1 MPQISQADR
10 DGWLRNVQALHA
22 ICASAGAGG
31 VDGDG
36 AGAGEAGGGAD
47 VGAGVPP
54 LGPGVAPLGPGVAVR
69 LGGRLIPLLMEYAT
83 PQSAHL
89 APGVTLAPGDRGF
102 ANPHTPH
109 VQLPCGSGAGGG
121 AGVEAGVEVVDE
133 VGGGE
138 VGGAVCA
145 GPRTTM
151 TFGLERMKPA

>member
-1 MPQISQADR
+1 VPQISQADR
-10 DGWLRNVQALHA
+10 DGWLRNVQAVHA
-22 ICASAGAGG
+22 ICASAGAGAG
-31 VDGDG
+31 AGD
-36 AGAGEAGGGAD
+36 GAGEAGGGTDA
-47 VGAGVPP
+47 GAGVPP

-69 LGGRLIPLLMEYAT
+69 LGGRLIPLLIEYAT

-89 APGVTLAPGDRGF
+89 APGDTLAPGDRGF
-102 ANPHTPH
+102 AKPHTPH

-121 AGVEAGVEVVDE
+121 AGGGAGVEVVGE

-138 VGGAVCA
+138 VGGAVGA